1 MMKTGA
7 STVEYLT
14 LKIWISVKVLQERL
28 AAVFHEIGLCTRNP
42 VDCLAWRKCRSQRVG
57 SRRWKAV
64 PVTFG

>member
-7 STVEYLT
+7 STVEYLR
-14 LKIWISVKVLQERL
+14 ISVKVLQEPL
-28 AAVFHEIGLCTRNP
+28 AVFHEIGLCTRNP
-42 VDCLAWRKCRSQRVG
+42 LDCLAWRKCRSQRVG